1 MKLRYPSN
9 LLKLPNLR
17 QVTDYTCGACALQ
30 SILIWYAKYDEGELD
45 LAKEL
50 NSSAEWGTEP
60 EDIVRVAQKY
70 GLKAEIKMNM
80 DFDDLERY
88 VNRNRIP
95 VIVTYQ
101 AWSESEEDW
110 TELWDDGHYSIVVG
124 IDEYSVY
131 LEDPSL
137 AGEIG
142 YIPREEFMDRWH
154 DINIKNE
161 RLQQLGIPIEGP
173 YPYYAGRIRRVD

>member
-17 QVTDYTCGACALQ
+17 QVTDYTCGASALQ
-30 SILIWYAKYDEGELD
+30 SVLIWYAKYEDGELD

-50 NSSAEWGTEP
+50 NTSEEWGTEP
-60 EDIVRVAQKY
+60 EDIVRVAKHY
-70 GLKAEIKMNM
+70 GLKAEIQTNM
-80 DFDDLERY
+80 SLEDLERY
-88 VNRNRIP
+88 VTAHRIP

-101 AWSESEEDW
+101 AWSESDEDW
-110 TELWDDGHYSIVVG
+110 STSWDDGHYSIVVG

-142 YIPREEFMDRWH
+142 YIPREEFMTRWH

-161 RLQQLGIPIEGP
+161 KLEQLGIPVEGS
-173 YPYYAGRIRRVD
+173 YPYHVGRLRRVD